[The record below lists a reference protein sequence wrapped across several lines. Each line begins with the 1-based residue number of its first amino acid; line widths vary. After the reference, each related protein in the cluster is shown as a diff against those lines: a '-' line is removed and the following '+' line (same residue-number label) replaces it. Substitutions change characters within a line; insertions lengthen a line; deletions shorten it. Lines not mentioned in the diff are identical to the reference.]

1 MRRGGIHAGKRVR
14 VDSEYLHV
22 FADCRPDSG
31 HRGIEANQLSG
42 NAICRDIATCH
53 IIAPAMLAL
62 NNISLRRG
70 RKVLF
75 EHASLQLH
83 AGQRMGVIGAN
94 GCGKSSLFAMLL
106 GELEPDDGELL
117 LDPNDEIAHV
127 AQESP
132 HGSGS
137 AVDYVMDGDREL
149 RAVQAAIAE
158 GESAADKPD
167 LHLLYERLEAID
179 GFSAEARASQLLH
192 GLGFAADEYAKPV
205 NAFSGGWRMRLNL
218 ARALMCRSDIL
229 LLDEPT
235 NHLDLPAILWLE
247 RWLKRYEGILLVVSH
262 DRDFLDQVCTR
273 IAHIEN
279 QAIDLFTGNY
289 SQFEA
294 LRAEKLAQQQA
305 MYARQQ
311 KEIKHIQSYVDR
323 FRYKASKARQA
334 QSRIKMLERM
344 ERIAPAHVD
353 SPFRFHFFEP
363 AKQPQHLLGLTDV
376 SAGYGDR
383 VVLDDINLNLSAGDR
398 LGLLGVNGAGKST
411 LVKALATG
419 STLLQGER
427 VISKDTE
434 IGYFA
439 QHQLELL
446 RPEQSPIDHLRQ
458 VAPDDREQ
466 DHRNYLGSFGFGG
479 ERIFEPVAPF
489 SGGEK
494 ARLVLALMIRKAPN
508 LLLLDEPTNHLDLE
522 MRQALSV
529 ALIEY
534 TGALVVISHDRH
546 LLRSVCDDLLIVH
559 DGVVERF
566 DQSLDDYPAW
576 VRQQEEK
583 AASAA
588 AESPD
593 EPPKSVS
600 KKQQRQ
606 EQAALRRRLKPL
618 TDKVRGVEQELAET
632 RARLNELESRLA
644 DESIY
649 QDPGRTDELK
659 ELIRAQAEAKSA
671 IEALEWDWL
680 EASEQ
685 LEQAT

>member
-1 MRRGGIHAGKRVR
+1 
-14 VDSEYLHV
+14 
-22 FADCRPDSG
+22 
-31 HRGIEANQLSG
+31 
-42 NAICRDIATCH
+42 
-53 IIAPAMLAL
+53 MLAL
-62 NNISLRRG
+62 TNISLRRG
-70 RKVLF
+70 RKVLI
-75 EHASLQLH
+75 ENASFQMH

-94 GCGKSSLFAMLL
+94 GCGKSSLFAMFL
-106 GELEPDDGELL
+106 GELDPDDGELA
-117 LDPNDEIAHV
+117 LDPRDEIAHV

-132 HGSGS
+132 HGSGA
-137 AVDYVMDGDREL
+137 AVDYVMDCDHEL

-158 GESAADKPD
+158 GEAAADQPD
-167 LHLLYERLEAID
+167 LHLLYERMEAID
-179 GFSAEARASQLLH
+179 GFTAESRASRLLH
-192 GLGFAADEYAKPV
+192 GLGFGDEEYAKPV
-205 NAFSGGWRMRLNL
+205 KEFSGGWRMRLNL

-279 QAIDLFTGNY
+279 ESINLFTGNY

-294 LRAEKLAQQQA
+294 LRAEQLAQQQA
-305 MYARQQ
+305 MFVRQQ
-311 KEIKHIQSYVDR
+311 KQIKHMQSYVDR

-344 ERIAPAHVD
+344 EQIAPAHVD
-353 SPFRFHFFEP
+353 SPFRFHFIEP
-363 AKQPQHLLGLTDV
+363 KKQPQHLLGLTDAAV
-376 SAGYGDR
+376 GYGDD
-383 VVLDDINLNLSAGDR
+383 VILDNINLHLSAGDR
-398 LGLLGVNGAGKST
+398 IGLLGVNGAGKST
-411 LVKALATG
+411 LVKALSTG
-419 STLLQGER
+419 STLLKGER
-427 VISKDTE
+427 LLSKDTK

-446 RPEQSPIDHLRQ
+446 RPEHSPIDHLRDY
-458 VAPDDREQ
+458 APDDREQ
-466 DHRNYLGSFGFGG
+466 DHRNYLGRFGFSG

-494 ARLVLALMIRKAPN
+494 ARLVLALMIRQGPN

-546 LLRSVCDDLLIVH
+546 LLRSVCDELLIVH
-559 DGVVERF
+559 DGVVDRF
-566 DQSLDDYPAW
+566 NRSLDDYPTW
-576 VRQQEEK
+576 LKEQEEGLEQAVAK
-583 AASAA
+583 WQEVPA
-588 AESPD
+588 
-593 EPPKSVS
+593 KTVN

-606 EQAALRRRLKPL
+606 EQAQRRQRLKPL
-618 TDKVRGVEQELAET
+618 YDKVRDVEKALASNRSRLIELDA
-632 RARLNELESRLA
+632 RLA

-649 QDPGRTDELK
+649 MDSTRKEELTQLVQD
-659 ELIRAQAEAKSA
+659 QASARSA
-671 IEALEWDWL
+671 IESLEWEWL
-680 EASEQ
+680 EASEE
-685 LEQAT
+685 LEKAT

>member
-1 MRRGGIHAGKRVR
+1 
-14 VDSEYLHV
+14 
-22 FADCRPDSG
+22 
-31 HRGIEANQLSG
+31 
-42 NAICRDIATCH
+42 
-53 IIAPAMLAL
+53 MLAL
-62 NNISLRRG
+62 TNITLRRG

-75 EHASLQLH
+75 ENAGFQLH

-94 GCGKSSLFAMLL
+94 GSGKSSLFAMLL
-106 GELEPDDGELL
+106 GELEPDDGDVA
-117 LDPNDEIAHV
+117 LDPRDEIAHV

-132 HGSGS
+132 HGTSS

-149 RAVQAAIAE
+149 REVQAAVAE
-158 GESAADKPD
+158 RENEENAD
-167 LHLLYERLEAID
+167 LHVLYERMEAID
-179 GFSAEARASQLLH
+179 GFTAESRASRLLH
-192 GLGFAADEYAKPV
+192 GLGFAADEFSKAV
-205 NAFSGGWRMRLNL
+205 NVFSGGWRMRLNL

-247 RWLKRYEGILLVVSH
+247 RWLRRYEGILLIVSH

-273 IAHIEN
+273 IAHIEH
-279 QAIDLFTGNY
+279 QAISLFTGNY

-294 LRAEKLAQQQA
+294 LRAEQLAQQQA

-334 QSRIKMLERM
+334 QSRLKMLERM
-344 ERIAPAHVD
+344 EKIAPAHVD
-353 SPFRFHFFEP
+353 SPFRFHFPEP
-363 AKQPQHLLGLTDV
+363 KKQPQHLLGIFDAAV
-376 SAGYGDR
+376 GYGDD
-383 VVLDDINLNLSAGDR
+383 VILDNIELHLSAGDR
-398 LGLLGVNGAGKST
+398 IGLLGVNGAGKST
-411 LVKALATG
+411 LVKGLSTG
-419 STLLQGER
+419 STLLKGER
-427 VISKDTE
+427 VLSKDTK

-446 RPEQSPIDHLRQ
+446 QPDRSPIDQLRD

-466 DHRNYLGSFGFGG
+466 DHRNYLGRFGFGG

-494 ARLVLALMIRKAPN
+494 ARLVLALMIRQGPN

-546 LLRSVCDDLLIVH
+546 LLRSVCDELLIVH
-559 DGVVERF
+559 DGVVDRF
-566 DQSLDDYPAW
+566 NRSLDDYQTW
-576 VRQQEEK
+576 LREQEDK
-583 AASAA
+583 ADQAA
-588 AESPD
+588 AKWQDAPA
-593 EPPKSVS
+593 KSVN

-606 EQAALRRRLKPL
+606 QQAQDRQRLKPL
-618 TDKVRGVEQELAET
+618 RDAVRQVEKALAEQRT
-632 RARLNELESRLA
+632 RLTKLDERLA

-649 QDPGRTDELK
+649 TDQDRKDELTQLVK
-659 ELIRAQAEAKSA
+659 DQAEAKAA
-671 IEALEWDWL
+671 IESLEWEWL
-680 EASEQ
+680 EASEK
-685 LEQAT
+685 LEQAS

>member
-1 MRRGGIHAGKRVR
+1 
-14 VDSEYLHV
+14 
-22 FADCRPDSG
+22 
-31 HRGIEANQLSG
+31 
-42 NAICRDIATCH
+42 
-53 IIAPAMLAL
+53 MLAL
-62 NNISLRRG
+62 TNISLRRG
-70 RKVLF
+70 RKVLI
-75 EHASLQLH
+75 ENASFQIH

-106 GELEPDDGELL
+106 GELEPDDGELA
-117 LDPNDEIAHV
+117 LDPKHEIAHV

-132 HGSGS
+132 HGSMP

-149 RAVQAAIAE
+149 RTVQAAIAE
-158 GESAADKPD
+158 GEAAADKPD
-167 LHLLYERLEAID
+167 LHLLYERMEAID
-179 GFSAEARASQLLH
+179 GFTAESRASRLLH
-192 GLGFAADEYAKPV
+192 GLGFSADEYARSVKE
-205 NAFSGGWRMRLNL
+205 FSGGWRMRLNL

-279 QAIDLFTGNY
+279 QAINLFTGNY
-289 SQFEA
+289 SQFES
-294 LRAEKLAQQQA
+294 LRAEQLAQQQA

-311 KEIKHIQSYVDR
+311 KQIKHIQKYVDR

-344 ERIAPAHVD
+344 EQIAPAHVD
-353 SPFRFHFFEP
+353 SPFRFHFIEP
-363 AKQPQHLLGLTDV
+363 EKQPQHLLGLTDATV
-376 SAGYGDR
+376 GYGDNAILR
-383 VVLDDINLNLSAGDR
+383 NINLHLSAGDR
-398 LGLLGVNGAGKST
+398 IGLLGVNGAGKST
-411 LVKALATG
+411 LVKALSTG
-419 STLLQGER
+419 STLLDGER
-427 VISKDTE
+427 LLSKDTK

-446 RPEQSPIDHLRQ
+446 RPEQSPIDHLRDF
-458 VAPDDREQ
+458 APDDREQ
-466 DHRNYLGSFGFGG
+466 DHRNYLGRFGFSG

-494 ARLVLALMIRKAPN
+494 ARLVLALMIRQGPN

-546 LLRSVCDDLLIVH
+546 LLRSVCDELLIVH
-559 DGVVERF
+559 DGIVDRF
-566 DQSLDDYPAW
+566 NRSLDDYPSW
-576 VRQQEEK
+576 LREQEEK
-583 AASAA
+583 SEQAVAKWHDDPA
-588 AESPD
+588 
-593 EPPKSVS
+593 
-600 KKQQRQ
+600 KKTNRKQRRQ
-606 EQAALRRRLKPL
+606 EQAAQRQRLKPL
-618 TDKVRGVEQELAET
+618 RDKVRNVEKELAAN
-632 RARLNELESRLA
+632 RDRLAELEARLA
-644 DESIY
+644 DEAIY
-649 QDPGRTDELK
+649 ADASRKDELT
-659 ELIRAQAEAKSA
+659 ELVRDQAAAKSA
-671 IEALEWDWL
+671 IEALEWEWL
-680 EASEQ
+680 EASEN